1 MIEVDKRNPYYCSHQ
16 GDLYTKDMREL
27 LQYAIAKKDE
37 IFVLPAG
44 TEKIAFRAVSDAY
57 FIKIADL
64 QNVQIVGKKAF
75 YYATSLERVIFKETT
90 VIGEKAFAFTSERL
104 TKEVRE

>member
-1 MIEVDKRNPYYCSHQ
+1 
-16 GDLYTKDMREL
+16 MRKL

-37 IFVLPAG
+37 IFVLPAE

-64 QNVQIVGKKAF
+64 QNVQIVGEKAF

-90 VIGEKAFAFTSERL
+90 VIGEKAFTFTSERL

>member
-1 MIEVDKRNPYYCSHQ
+1 
-16 GDLYTKDMREL
+16 MREL

-64 QNVQIVGKKAF
+64 QNVQIVGEKAF
-75 YYATSLERVIFKETT
+75 YYATSLEYVIFKETT

-104 TKEVRE
+104 TK